1 MIEVS
6 QLRVERE
13 GKAICAVDQLAVEPG
28 SRLTVLGSNG
38 SGKTTLLRVMAS
50 LTSDYSGTCRV
61 ATDRRELTYV
71 HQHPLLF
78 RGSVLHN
85 VRYGQRPG
93 GRDPLEWLRLVGMEH
108 LAARSTRNLSGGEI
122 RRIALARALALE
134 PKLLLLDEPLA
145 ELDSQACE
153 IVCELLCSMPE
164 TTIVIASPTPLPG
177 VLGEVT
183 YTLSP

>member
-13 GKAICAVDQLAVEPG
+13 GRTICTVEHLGVTQG

-38 SGKTTLLRVMAS
+38 SGKTTLLRVLAG
-50 LTSDYSGTCRV
+50 LTGDYTGTCRV
-61 ATDRRELTYV
+61 VPSRHELTYV

-78 RGSVLHN
+78 RGSVLNN

-93 GRDPLEWLRLVGMEH
+93 GREAVEWLRLVGMEH
-108 LAARSTRNLSGGEI
+108 LADRSTRNLSGGEV

-145 ELDSQACE
+145 ELDNQACD
-153 IVCELLCSMPE
+153 IVCELLESSSD
-164 TTIVIASPTPLPG
+164 TTIIIASPTPLPG
-177 VLGEVT
+177 MLGKTT

>member
-6 QLRVERE
+6 QLRVDRE
-13 GKAICAVDQLAVEPG
+13 GKTICAVDQLSVQPG

-38 SGKTTLLRVMAS
+38 SGKTTLLRVMAG
-50 LTSDYSGTCRV
+50 LTDDYSGTCRV
-61 ATDRRELTYV
+61 ATGHRELTYV

-78 RGSVLHN
+78 RGSVLNN

-93 GRDPLEWLRLVGMEH
+93 GRDALEWLQLVGMEH

-122 RRIALARALALE
+122 RRIALARALAMQ
-134 PKLLLLDEPLA
+134 PRLLLLDEPLA
-145 ELDSQACE
+145 ELDNQACD
-153 IVCELLCSMPE
+153 IVCELLASLE
-164 TTIVIASPTPLPG
+164 QTTIVVTSPTPLPG

-183 YTLSP
+183 YTL

>member
-13 GKAICAVDQLAVEPG
+13 GKTICAVDQLAVKPG

-38 SGKTTLLRVMAS
+38 SGKSTLLRVMAG
-50 LTSDYSGTCRV
+50 LTHDYSGTCRV
-61 ATDRRELTYV
+61 ALGRRELTYV

-78 RGSVLHN
+78 RGSVLNN

-134 PKLLLLDEPLA
+134 PRLLLLDEPLA
-145 ELDSQACE
+145 ELDSQASE
-153 IVCELLCSMPE
+153 IVCELLCSLPK
-164 TTIVIASPTPLPG
+164 TTIVIASPMPIPG
-177 VLGEVT
+177 ILGEVT
-183 YTLSP
+183 YTVSQ